1 MKHLLKTSRISTL
14 SFFTLIAFNLN
25 TFATDPHIAV
35 GAKGYK
41 QDCKKHTVIVIDTGF
56 NTEEPALKDCFVT
69 TKYASES
76 VRKSQV
82 LSTFHAKLLKKRKAE
97 KYDLKYLRD
106 GYSNIGKLFTR
117 DQFFSYYTTRT
128 GLNASELEY
137 LITRHEQLSHG
148 THVSGII
155 AGKKIGL
162 AKNCKII
169 PIDTLNR
176 TVDEALFEALLIAK
190 SQKIS
195 AVNISLRLS
204 KAKQFMTSE
213 RMAIISL
220 LCKETMVF
228 KSAGNYATSYGDDD
242 ETRSLIMLANQRK
255 GRFIVCGSLAYD
267 NDQERHSPFSELA
280 GSAEYYIAAPGSNIE
295 SCTGLG
301 LIERM
306 SGTSMA
312 SPMTIAVYIN
322 LLTKLQKEYKD
333 LINED
338 HAMTVLLASTR
349 QESLNDS
356 VLFSGKQIGKGVV
369 DLGHAIDIAPQI
381 LGLDSDITDWEIVRK
396 PKKANKTCKLLRQ
409 KVKEQI
415 EQKSVFQRMKHAAN
429 YLNPWAYAQ

>member
-1 MKHLLKTSRISTL
+1 MKHLLKTSKISIL
-14 SFFTLIAFNLN
+14 SFFVLIALCIN

-41 QDCKKHTVIVIDTGF
+41 QDCKKHTVIVIDVGF
-56 NTEEPALKDCFVT
+56 NTEDPALKDTFVT
-69 TKYASES
+69 TKYATGSVGRSEALS
-76 VRKSQV
+76 VYY
-82 LSTFHAKLLKKRKAE
+82 AKLLKNRKAK
-97 KYDLKYLRD
+97 KYDLEYLKE
-106 GYSNIGKLFTR
+106 GYKSIGKLFR
-117 DQFFSYYTTRT
+117 KNQFFSHYSTQT
-128 GLNASELEY
+128 GLSEYELEY

-176 TVDEALFEALLIAK
+176 TVDEALFEAFLIAK

-195 AVNISLRLS
+195 AVNISLRLC

-213 RMAIISL
+213 RMAIISM

-242 ETRSLIMLANQRK
+242 ETRSLMMLANQRK

-280 GSAEYYIAAPGSNIE
+280 GSAEYYVAAPGSNID

-301 LIERM
+301 LIERK

-312 SPMTIAVYIN
+312 SPMTVGVYIN
-322 LLTKLQKEYKD
+322 LLTKLQKDYKD
-333 LINED
+333 LITED
-338 HAMTVLLASTR
+338 NVMTILLASAR

-356 VLFSGKQIGKGVV
+356 ILFSGRQIGKGVV